1 MAQKAVFKNPSIAK
15 AKKTPFSSLSSLP
28 AESRWLKKRFI
39 SSLIRMNLFGKITT
53 FLKEVRLEMKKVNWP
68 DRRQTIRYTLIV
80 IGVSLA
86 VAAFLGTLD
95 FIFNTLLTKF
105 VL

>member
-1 MAQKAVFKNPSIAK
+1 LTFGRHFFNIKMKPLGAFFKPMKLGNIP
-15 AKKTPFSSLSSLP
+15 
-28 AESRWLKKRFI
+28 
-39 SSLIRMNLFGKITT
+39 GKITT
-53 FLKEVRLEMKKVNWP
+53 FLKEVRLEMKKVSWP
-68 DRRQTIRYTLIV
+68 TRQQTIRYTLIV

-86 VAAFLGTLD
+86 VAAFLGALD